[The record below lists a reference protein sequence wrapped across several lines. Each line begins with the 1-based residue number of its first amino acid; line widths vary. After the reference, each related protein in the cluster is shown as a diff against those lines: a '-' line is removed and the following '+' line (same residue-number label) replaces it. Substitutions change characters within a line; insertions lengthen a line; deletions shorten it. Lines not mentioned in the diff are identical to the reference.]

1 MKKNEIVKAIVKNCR
16 DVNGKKYRIDDVQD
30 IINYFVESMKH
41 ALRNRDKVVIRGF
54 GTFTIRHRKAKAS
67 NCVRTGERIITREKD
82 HVAFIPSN
90 DFDLDSLA

>member
-54 GTFTIRHRKAKAS
+54 GTFTIRHRKSKECS
-67 NCVRTGERIITREKD
+67 CVRTREKFMTREKD
-82 HVAFIPSN
+82 HVAFVPSN